1 MCRSDTIR
9 SECKCAQAPTVH
21 LIAQVSAAKSTK
33 AKIIVRPRVRVN
45 SLFAVEAASWPA
57 ELSRF
62 SATLALNGAVVA
74 ENTVAYKVGVWGS
87 KH

>member
-1 MCRSDTIR
+1 MCQSGTIR
-9 SECKCAQAPTVH
+9 SEYKCAQAPTVH

-45 SLFAVEAASWPA
+45 LFAVEAASWPA